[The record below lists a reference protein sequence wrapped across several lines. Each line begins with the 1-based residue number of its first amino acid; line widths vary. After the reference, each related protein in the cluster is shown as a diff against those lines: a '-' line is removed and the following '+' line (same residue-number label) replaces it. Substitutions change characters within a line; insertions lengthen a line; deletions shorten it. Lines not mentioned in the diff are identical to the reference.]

1 MNIKSVNY
9 DPANTVGKYARNSEA
24 FDTTSV
30 GQHYKPVQAAPQREL
45 SKEEISDVVEKLNSS
60 VKEMHERMSF
70 SYHEKTQR
78 IVVRFINTDT
88 NEVIREIPAKEAIK
102 LLEHIQDFLG
112 MMVDESR

>member
-9 DPANTVGKYARNSEA
+9 EPSNIVGKYARNTESAEQSA
-24 FDTTSV
+24 P
-30 GQHYKPVQAAPQREL
+30 GLHYKPVQPSPQREL
-45 SKEEISDVVEKLNSS
+45 SREEIADVVDRLNSG
-60 VKEMHERMSF
+60 VRDMHERLSF
-70 SYHEKTQR
+70 SFHEKTQR
-78 IVVRFINTDT
+78 VVVKIVNTDT